1 LSNDNVKKH
10 NESVLDEIEKIKLRM
25 GGKCSASTESLMKAL
40 YIDAYDDEPV
50 RNWESLNPYFGM
62 ISIGK

>member
-1 LSNDNVKKH
+1 
-10 NESVLDEIEKIKLRM
+10 M

-62 ISIGK
+62 ISIGKQKKLKKKGRKLKTKVK